1 MIIENDKQ
9 QLKVQN
15 ADISKSSLTN
25 VNAEGM
31 TIRCA
36 NIGGV
41 TYTDVCMAG
50 TLISDANMSDITI
63 DGAQLGGA
71 VIRNIGLPPEGHHA
85 YKPGEKQRPLKFENC
100 TLHDS
105 TFTNCDLSHVRL
117 EMCDITGLTINGIR
131 IDELLERHG
140 KA

>member
-9 QLKVQN
+9 QLSITN
-15 ADISKSSLTN
+15 ADISKSSFKN
-25 VNAEGM
+25 VKAEGM
-31 TIRCA
+31 TIQCA

-41 TYTDVCMAG
+41 KYNDVCMAG
-50 TLISDANMSDITI
+50 TTITDANMSDITI

-71 VIRNIGLPPEGHHA
+71 VIRNIGLPPEGHHG

-105 TFTNCDLSHVRL
+105 TFTNCDLSGVKL

-131 IDELLERHG
+131 IDELLQLHA